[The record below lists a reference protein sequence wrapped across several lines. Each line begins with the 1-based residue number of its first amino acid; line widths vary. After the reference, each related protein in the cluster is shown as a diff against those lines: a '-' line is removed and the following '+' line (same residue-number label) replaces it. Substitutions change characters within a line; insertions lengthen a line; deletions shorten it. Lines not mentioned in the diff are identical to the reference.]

1 NDAHVGDVFLNDV
14 DESGLAVVLNGGGGD
29 QSGAAVS
36 VNEQTDIYEFVG
48 EECGVFVVERGAG
61 FYGAGCGV
69 DLIVEG
75 NEGAGGKVFEG
86 RAVVGV
92 HGEFCVFVKTSL
104 NLAEIVFRDSED
116 YGDGLD
122 LRDNG

>member
-36 VNEQTDIYEFVG
+36 VNEQTVIYEFVG

-75 NEGAGGKVFEG
+75 NEGAGGKVFGGRGAEG
-86 RAVVGV
+86 
-92 HGEFCVFVKTSL
+92 
-104 NLAEIVFRDSED
+104 FR
-116 YGDGLD
+116 GGFW
-122 LRDNG
+122 GF